1 MTKIVARLVF
11 LLIVVEL
18 LLVLLSWLLSATQTE
33 GVRSLLSSEGIRF
46 MFSQFTNML
55 LKPQLIWLILL
66 AMAGGCVW
74 QSGVLRS
81 SQVAFRRR
89 FALRVSLSV
98 LVVMLLGIASLV
110 FMPHAVLLS
119 STGRIWPSPFSR
131 ALVPMASGVAVVAS
145 SCYGL
150 LSRTFTSLNDIF
162 SSLNWGIQQAS
173 PLIIL
178 CLLLLQFY
186 GACCYVFL

>member
-11 LLIVVEL
+11 LLIVAEL

-46 MFSQFTNML
+46 MFGQFTYML
-55 LKPQLIWLILL
+55 LKPQLVWLLLL

-74 QSGVLRS
+74 QSGVLHP
-81 SQVAFRRR
+81 SQMAFRRR
-89 FALRVSLSV
+89 FALRVALSL
-98 LVVMLLGIASLV
+98 LVVLMLCAASLV
-110 FMPHAVLLS
+110 FIPHAVLLS

-131 ALVPMASGVAVVAS
+131 ALVPMASAVAIVVS

-150 LSRTFTSLNDIF
+150 LSRTFISLHDIF
-162 SSLNWGIQQAS
+162 SSLNWGLQQAS
-173 PLIIL
+173 PFIIL